1 VSRPARAW
9 ADTVDV
15 PPAAKLVLMA
25 LAEAAGEDGT
35 GAWCTD
41 GALRDMA
48 SRTALTAI
56 RRHLRWLAGEGYVRE
71 GDQSRVGE
79 EWRALPL
86 SSRPAVYDLAMSA
99 ATRIAWRDSRDP
111 GLVPS
116 PPRLSVV
123 GGGR

>member
-1 VSRPARAW
+1 MSRQARTW
-9 ADTVDV
+9 ADTVNV

-25 LAEAAGEDGT
+25 LAEAADAAGT

-48 SRTALTAI
+48 SRTSLAVI
-56 RRHLRWLAGEGYVRE
+56 QRHLRWLAAEGYIRE

-79 EWRALPL
+79 EWKALPL
-86 SSRPAVYDLAMSA
+86 SSRPAVYDLAMNID
-99 ATRIAWRDSRDP
+99 TRIAWRDAMEP
-111 GLVPS
+111 GLIPS